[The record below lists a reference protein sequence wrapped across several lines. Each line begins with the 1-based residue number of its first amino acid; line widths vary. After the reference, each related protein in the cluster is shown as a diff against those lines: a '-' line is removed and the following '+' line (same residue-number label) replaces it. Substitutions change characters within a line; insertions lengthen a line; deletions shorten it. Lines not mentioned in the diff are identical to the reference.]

1 MIQAIIVDDEPGNVD
16 VLKKMIAGFCE
27 GVEVAATAASVDE
40 GISVIKEKKPDIVFL
55 DIEMPGKNAF
65 DLIDH
70 LTPVGFEII
79 FVTAFEH
86 YALKAFR
93 YSAIDYLLKP
103 VNIGEL
109 RAAIEKAKKR
119 IKERNFQERLDNF
132 FNIEKKKET
141 KIAVQLKNGYN
152 FINYNDIVCCSSEGA
167 YTVIFLVTGNKLLS
181 SNNLK
186 HFADLLPEDIFCRI
200 HNSHLVNLRHAV
212 SYSKGRSGTLVMIN
226 KITLEVSQRKKDEL
240 LSRFK
245 K

>member
-1 MIQAIIVDDEPGNVD
+1 MIHAIIIDDEPGNVE
-16 VLKKMIAGFCE
+16 VLKKMVADFCE
-27 GVEVAATAASVDE
+27 GIEIAGTAASVDE
-40 GISVIKEKKPDIVFL
+40 GIQVIKEKKPDLVFL

-70 LTPVGFEII
+70 FNPVGFEII

-103 VNIGEL
+103 VNIREL
-109 RAAIEKAKKR
+109 REATEKARKR
-119 IKERNFQERLDNF
+119 IKERNFQDRLDNF

-141 KIAVQLKNGYN
+141 KIAIQLKDGFS
-152 FINYNDIVCCSSEGA
+152 FINYNDIVCCSSEGT
-167 YTVIFLVTGNKLLS
+167 YTVIYFINGSKLLS

-186 HFADLLPEDIFCRI
+186 HFTELLPEDIFCRI
-200 HNSHLVNLRHAV
+200 HNSHLANLHHAV
-212 SYSKGRSGTLVMIN
+212 RYSKGRGGSLIMIN
-226 KITLEVSQRKKDEL
+226 KMALEVSQRKKDEL
-240 LSRFK
+240 LGRFK

>member
-1 MIQAIIVDDEPGNVD
+1 MLSAVIIDDEPGNID
-16 VLKKMIAGFCE
+16 VLQKMVNDFCDGIE
-27 GVEVAATAASVDE
+27 ISGTASSVEE
-40 GISVIKEKKPDIVFL
+40 GITVIRETKPGLVFL

-65 DLIDH
+65 DLIDQ
-70 LTPVGFEII
+70 LMPVDFEII

-103 VNIGEL
+103 VNISEL
-109 RAAIEKAKKR
+109 REAVEKAGKR
-119 IKERNFQERLDNF
+119 VKERNFQERLNNF
-132 FNIEKKKET
+132 FGIEKKKET
-141 KIAVQLKNGYN
+141 KIAIQLKDGYS

-167 YTVIFLVTGNKLLS
+167 YTAIFLVNGSKLLS

-186 HFADLLPEDIFCRI
+186 HFVELLPEDVFCRI
-200 HNSHLVNLRHAV
+200 HNSHLVNLDHAV
-212 SYSKGRSGTLVMIN
+212 GYSKGRGGILIMVN
-226 KITLEVSQRKKDEL
+226 KMTLEVSQRKKDEL

>member
-1 MIQAIIVDDEPGNVD
+1 MIRAIIIDDEPGNID
-16 VLKKMIAGFCE
+16 VLKKMITDFCE
-27 GVEVAATAASVDE
+27 DIAIFGTAPNVDE
-40 GISVIKEKKPDIVFL
+40 GIAVIKETKPDLVFL

-65 DLIDH
+65 DLIDQ

-103 VNIGEL
+103 VNIREL
-109 RAAIEKAKKR
+109 REAVEKAGKR

-132 FNIEKKKET
+132 FGIEKKKET
-141 KIAVQLKNGYN
+141 KIAIQLKDGYS
-152 FINYNDIVCCSSEGA
+152 FINYNEIICCSSEGA
-167 YTVIFLVTGNKLLS
+167 YTVIYHINGNKLLS

-186 HFADLLPEDIFCRI
+186 HFTELLPENVFCRI
-200 HNSHLVNLRHAV
+200 HNSHLVNLDHAA
-212 SYSKGRSGTLVMIN
+212 SYSKGRGGMLIMVN
-226 KITLEVSQRKKDEL
+226 KMTFEVSQRKRDEL